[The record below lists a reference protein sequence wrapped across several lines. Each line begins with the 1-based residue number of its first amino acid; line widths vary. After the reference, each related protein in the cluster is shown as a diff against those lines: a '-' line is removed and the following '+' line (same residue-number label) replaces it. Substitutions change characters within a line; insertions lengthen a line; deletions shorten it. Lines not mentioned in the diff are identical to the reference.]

1 VLLNGRH
8 DPAIATSP
16 FNVHSKHDDT
26 TLRHVH
32 HSTIHSAQPSEDCRR
47 RCLPLLA
54 APCAL
59 RCILATVFWPFAVCS
74 HSINT
79 FLTELLRGGCSSALR
94 ACHQRAGQHRQCQRL
109 RCSMC
114 QMTAVL
120 RHRSTRVCFDQSAR
134 HSLQVS
140 FGDHVMQVRSFA
152 NWRDRNTLFCNEMKA
167 KKKTN
172 CISRVF
178 AMC

>member
-1 VLLNGRH
+1 MT
-8 DPAIATSP
+8 PPSP
-16 FNVHSKHDDT
+16 
-26 TLRHVH
+26 LRH
-32 HSTIHSAQPSEDCRR
+32 STYIPSMMTPRFGMFTIQPSILHSPLKIVVAVVFL
-47 RCLPLLA
+47 CLLHH
-54 APCAL
+54 AL
-59 RCILATVFWPFAVCS
+59 CDAFWRLTVFWLFAVGS
-74 HSINT
+74 HPINT